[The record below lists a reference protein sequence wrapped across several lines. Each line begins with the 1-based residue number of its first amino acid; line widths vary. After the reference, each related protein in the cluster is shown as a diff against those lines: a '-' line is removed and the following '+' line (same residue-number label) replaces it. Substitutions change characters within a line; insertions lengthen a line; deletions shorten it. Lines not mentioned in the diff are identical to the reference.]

1 MQLKQRIVEKP
12 NRARKGTEVGMF
24 LGSDG
29 GVFGVGAPEVATIL
43 LVGYFILGPTD
54 LFKLTKEVGK
64 FIQNFRT
71 LGAEATKSFESTMEN
86 QLELTELRKAQS
98 ELNSAFNFRRSIN
111 VDQESEAFS
120 ELPPIA
126 EGAAVAGATAVAKES
141 DGTSSTKRKKKR
153 RRVKKKTVQE
163 VPEETVSPFSGDIPD
178 LDMSAAFQDE
188 FKDQMGLEK
197 DSVKDGAQTDET
209 EAEMSARLRKE
220 RFERLERA
228 AERSESDKQDISND
242 ETNWFSASE
251 SDIASEVLAQQPSP
265 NEVNAANDRFAKQQS
280 GKWND
285 NVLEN
290 EDKLS
295 PLAKIM
301 DQIAIIEDERAA
313 TNMRLDE
320 EFERRAQIEEKF
332 YREKRE
338 LLEMAAGEVSA
349 AAYSN
354 FDFGEDAETNEEH
367 AKGEKVNKDKD
378 SALNDQKKDSKKD
391 IVEDK
396 ETALNGQKKD

>member
-1 MQLKQRIVEKP
+1 MDCLSYHLQPVTFTSK
-12 NRARKGTEVGMF
+12 
-24 LGSDG
+24 
-29 GVFGVGAPEVATIL
+29 ATIL

-163 VPEETVSPFSGDIPD
+163 VPEETVS
-178 LDMSAAFQDE
+178 
-188 FKDQMGLEK
+188 
-197 DSVKDGAQTDET
+197 
-209 EAEMSARLRKE
+209 RLRKE

>member
-1 MQLKQRIVEKP
+1 M
-12 NRARKGTEVGMF
+12 
-24 LGSDG
+24 
-29 GVFGVGAPEVATIL
+29 
-43 LVGYFILGPTD
+43 GYFILGPTE

-209 EAEMSARLRKE
+209 EAKMSARLRKE

-265 NEVNAANDRFAKQQS
+265 DEVNAANDRFAKQLS

-301 DQIAIIEDERAA
+301 DQLAILEDERAA

-354 FDFGEDAETNEEH
+354 FDFGEDAEINEEH
-367 AKGEKVNKDKD
+367 EKVNKDKD
-378 SALNDQKKDSKKD
+378 SALNDQKKDSKKED